1 MKLIHVVGA
10 RPNFMKV
17 APVHRALCD
26 LAASGVDIVQTVVH
40 TGQHYDRN
48 MSEVFFE
55 QLGLPE
61 PDVNLGVGS
70 GTHAQQTAQVMV
82 KFEELVSA
90 EQPDWVVVYGDVNS
104 TAAAAFVCAK
114 LLVPV
119 AHVEAGLRSGD
130 RTMPEEIN
138 RLVTDQ
144 LADLLFTPSLDGNRN
159 LEREGIPARKV
170 HFVGNVM
177 IDTLIRLL
185 PRAEALW
192 PDLRDRYG
200 LDRFGLITLHRP
212 SNVDEPERLA
222 EILRTLDEI
231 GRELPLLFPIH
242 PRTRNRIEGLG
253 LAGEI
258 DHITMSDPLGYL
270 EFLALQAHAAIVY
283 TDSGGV
289 QEETTWLGTPCIT
302 LRENTERPITI
313 TDGTNALVGRDM
325 GLLRRASASA
335 LAGGSRRAAPPPLW
349 DGRAGVRIAA
359 ILGGDV

>member
-1 MKLIHVVGA
+1 MKLIHVIGA

-17 APVHRALCD
+17 APVFNALRAHQ
-26 LAASGVDIVQTVVH
+26 GVEQTVVH

-55 QLGLPE
+55 QLGLPV

-70 GTHAQQTAQVMV
+70 GTHAQQTAQVMLR
-82 KFEELVSA
+82 FEEIVSA
-90 EQPDWVVVYGDVNS
+90 DRPDWVVVYGDVNS
-104 TAAAAFVCAK
+104 TAAATFVCAK
-114 LLVPV
+114 LQIPV

-144 LADLLFTPSLDGNRN
+144 LADLLFTPSLDGNEN
-159 LEREGIPARKV
+159 LAREGIAPSKV
-170 HFVGNVM
+170 YFVGNVM

-185 PRAEALW
+185 PQAEALW
-192 PDLRDRYG
+192 PELRDRYG

-222 EILRTLDEI
+222 GILRTLNEV
-231 GRELPLLFPIH
+231 GRDLPLLFPIH
-242 PRTRNRIEGLG
+242 PRTRSRIENQGLG
-253 LAGEI
+253 
-258 DHITMSDPLGYL
+258 DDTSHITLSEPLGYL
-270 EFLALQAHAAIVY
+270 EFLALQAHAALVY

-302 LRENTERPITI
+302 LRENTERPITVSQ
-313 TDGTNALVGRDM
+313 GTNVLVGHDM
-325 GLLRRASASA
+325 QALRQASARA
-335 LAGGSRRAAPPPLW
+335 LAGASARPEPPPLW
-349 DGRAGVRIAA
+349 DGHAGERIAA
-359 ILGGDV
+359 ILTRSI